1 MHLPGAL
8 LRKYPG
14 YESDWRWQ
22 YVFPAKS
29 VSADPTDGRLKM
41 HHVHE
46 NTLQKA
52 VKVAVDTVGLTKR
65 VSCHTFRHSF
75 ATHLI
80 EAGTPI
86 YDVQKLLGHSR
97 LETTMIYNH
106 VAMPAE
112 KRIKSPLEALR

>member
-1 MHLPGAL
+1 MG
-8 LRKYPG
+8 
-14 YESDWRWQ
+14 
-22 YVFPAKS
+22 
-29 VSADPTDGRLKM
+29 DG
-41 HHVHE
+41 
-46 NTLQKA
+46 
-52 VKVAVDTVGLTKR
+52 
-65 VSCHTFRHSF
+65 TFRHSF